1 MLEARVAPLVVAIDG
16 RSGVGKSILASQL
29 GAVLPASVIPTDDF
43 FAAELT
49 SADWDARSPSERA
62 RVAIDW
68 RRLRRLVLEPLLA
81 GRAAVWHPFDFA
93 AGVRADGSYAF
104 ASGSIR
110 RDAAPL
116 IILEGAYSSRPELAD
131 LVEVAILVEAPAATR
146 HERLALREAG
156 DFLDAWHRRWDAA
169 EDYFFTEVRPRG
181 GARAAPNEARGRRH
195 ARRRDMRRHARAGP
209 RGHSRRPTA
218 HEQCTELSGRARR
231 WIRRR

>member
-1 MLEARVAPLVVAIDG
+1 MIDTLRRHLERILEARVTPLVVAIDG
-16 RSGVGKSILASQL
+16 RSGVGKSTIASQL

-62 RVAIDW
+62 RDAIDW

-93 AGVRADGSYAF
+93 AGERVDGSYAV
-104 ASGSIR
+104 SSESVR

-131 LVEVAILVEAPAATR
+131 LVELAILVEAPAAAR
-146 HERLALREAG
+146 RERLALREAA

-169 EDYFFTEVRPRG
+169 EDYFFTEVRPR
-181 GARAAPNEARGRRH
+181 ASFDIVLDSVASRVL
-195 ARRRDMRRHARAGP
+195 MR
-209 RGHSRRPTA
+209 
-218 HEQCTELSGRARR
+218 
-231 WIRRR
+231 

>member
-1 MLEARVAPLVVAIDG
+1 LVIDTLRRHLERMLEARVTPLVVAIDG
-16 RSGVGKSILASQL
+16 RSGVGKSTLASQL

-62 RVAIDW
+62 RDAIDW

-116 IILEGAYSSRPELAD
+116 IMLEGAYSSRPELAD

-169 EDYFFTEVRPRG
+169 EDYFFTEVRPRTSFDIVVDSM
-181 GARAAPNEARGRRH
+181 ASRVS
-195 ARRRDMRRHARAGP
+195 MR
-209 RGHSRRPTA
+209 
-218 HEQCTELSGRARR
+218 
-231 WIRRR
+231 